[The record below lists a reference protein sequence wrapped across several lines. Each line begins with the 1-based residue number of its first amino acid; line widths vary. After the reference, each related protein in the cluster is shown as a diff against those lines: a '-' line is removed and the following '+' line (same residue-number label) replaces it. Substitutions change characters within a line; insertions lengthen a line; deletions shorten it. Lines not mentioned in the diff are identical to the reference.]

1 MKAVVFGAGNIG
13 RGFLGQLFSQSGYEI
28 VFIDVVDEIIDRIN
42 RDGLFPIHI
51 VSGEERTYIVKNVSA
66 VKSTDTETV
75 TAHIESADILATAV
89 GVNVL
94 PKIAPSIAAGL
105 GKRFDSGNSNE
116 LNIIICENIIESGK
130 HLKSLVLKHLEQ
142 KYRDIIDQKIGFIA
156 TVVSRMVP
164 VPTEQDRKENPAQVK
179 VEPYC
184 ILPVDKPAFRGALPQ
199 IEGFQYI
206 DDLIAYEERKIFTH
220 NAGHALCAYLGY
232 FKGLKYIYEAIG
244 DAYIKTRALEALM
257 ETGEALIKKHGFT
270 DEEHRAHIDDL
281 FHRFANVA
289 LGDTVARVGRD
300 PIRKLGYNDRFIGGA
315 RLAIEYGIE
324 PVNIVHGIC
333 AALRF
338 DNPDDE
344 KAVELQQM
352 LKDKGLDYT
361 LNAVCGLS
369 PDDKLFGMI
378 KKYFKEMQ

>member
-13 RGFLGQLFSQSGYEI
+13 RGFLGQLFSQSGYDLLY
-28 VFIDVVDEIIDRIN
+28 IDVVDEIIDRIN

-51 VSGEERTYIVKNVSA
+51 VGEGKRTYIVKNVSA
-66 VKSTDTETV
+66 VKSADTETV

-94 PKIAPSIAAGL
+94 PKIAPAIAAGL
-105 GKRFDSGNSNE
+105 ARRFDSGNLNE

-130 HLKSLVLKHLEQ
+130 HLKSLVMQHLEQ
-142 KYRDIIDQKIGFIA
+142 KYRDIIDEKIGFVA

-164 VPTEQDRKENPAQVK
+164 VPTEQDKKENPAQVK

-184 ILPVDKPAFRGALPQ
+184 ILPADKLAFRGKIPR
-199 IEGFQYI
+199 IEGFKYI
-206 DDLIAYEERKIFTH
+206 DNLIAYEERKLFTH

-232 FKGLKYIYEAIG
+232 LKGHTYIYEAIG
-244 DAYIKTRALEALM
+244 DAEIKTRALEALM

-300 PIRKLGYNDRFIGGA
+300 PIRKLGHNDRFIGGA
-315 RLAIEYGIE
+315 RLALEYGIE

-338 DNPDDE
+338 DDPDDE
-344 KAVELQQM
+344 KALELQQM
-352 LKDKGLDYT
+352 LKNKGLDYT
-361 LNAVCGLS
+361 LEKLCGLS
-369 PDDKLFGMI
+369 PDNKLSEMI
-378 KKYFKEMQ
+378 KQYFKETQ